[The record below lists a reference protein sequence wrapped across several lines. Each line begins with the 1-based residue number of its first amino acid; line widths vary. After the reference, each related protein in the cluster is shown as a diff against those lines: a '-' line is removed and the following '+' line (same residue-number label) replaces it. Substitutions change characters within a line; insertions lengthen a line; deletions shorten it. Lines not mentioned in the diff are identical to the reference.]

1 MMEIH
6 RGFDLI
12 AAQIA
17 VFGYLLGSVV
27 CSTWVGIAIAYILAG
42 RHRLQWT
49 QLAIAMAAAGVSLS
63 LMGIYVAWRP
73 LPYPDILAI
82 TRFTWTVAAVFGAT
96 FTTVY
101 LSILYRN
108 SSRRI
113 PPTTP
118 VPPRP
123 EEEPTP

>member
-1 MMEIH
+1 M
-6 RGFDLI
+6 I

-27 CSTWVGIAIAYILAG
+27 CSTWVGIAIAYTLSG
-42 RHRLQWT
+42 RHRIRWIL
-49 QLAIAMAAAGVSLS
+49 LAIAMAFAAVSLA

-82 TRFTWTVAAVFGAT
+82 TRFTWTLAAIFGAT

-101 LSILYRN
+101 LSTLYRN
-108 SSRRI
+108 SSQRI

-118 VPPRP
+118 VSPRP
-123 EEEPTP
+123 QEEPQP